1 MAVARSRPETVTA
14 GPFVTGRRAVPFRKH
29 RSLYLGAAV
38 VVVAVLVAVAAPLI
52 APVDPLDQRLR
63 ARLKPPIWDARGSAP
78 HVLGTDEFGRDVLS
92 RIIYGARVSLT
103 VGVLVVL
110 VAAPF
115 GMVVGT
121 LAGFYGGK
129 LEAFLM
135 RAADAQ
141 HALPGILLA
150 IIVVTVLGQ
159 NMTNLIVVLAIST
172 WVIYARIVFTS
183 VRALRDRDFV
193 SAAAALGASD
203 ARLMVL
209 HILPNALSPVIVVSA
224 LQVARVMLLEAALSF
239 LGLGVPPPEPSW
251 GGMLAD
257 GRNRLLVAPWIAT
270 YPGLALALTVWGIN
284 MLGDGLRQLLD
295 PRLRHL

>member
-1 MAVARSRPETVTA
+1 MMAVAGTAARETLVTVARGSRLP
-14 GPFVTGRRAVPFRKH
+14 PFRKH

-38 VVVAVLVAVAAPLI
+38 VALTILVAAAAPLI
-52 APVDPLDQRLR
+52 APGDPIEQQLR
-63 ARLKPPIWDARGSAP
+63 ARLKPPIWHAAGFWP

-92 RIIYGARVSLT
+92 RIIYGARVSLI
-103 VGVLVVL
+103 VGIVVVI

-115 GMVVGT
+115 GTLIGT
-121 LAGFYGGK
+121 LAGYYGGR
-129 LEAFLM
+129 LEALLM
-135 RAADAQ
+135 RTADAQ

-150 IIVVTVLGQ
+150 IIVVTMLGQ
-159 NMTNLIVVLAIST
+159 NMRNLILVLAVST
-172 WVIYARIVFTS
+172 WVVYARIVFTS

-193 SAAAALGASD
+193 TAAAALGASD
-203 ARLMVL
+203 CRLML
-209 HILPNALSPVIVVSA
+209 GHILPGVLSPVIVISA
-224 LQVARVMLLEAALSF
+224 LQIGRVMLLEAALSF

>member
-1 MAVARSRPETVTA
+1 MAGA
-14 GPFVTGRRAVPFRKH
+14 GAAGAGAERAGWRVGAFRRH

-38 VVVAVLVAVAAPLI
+38 VLVAVLVALAAPLV
-52 APVDPLDQRLR
+52 APMDPLEQRLP
-63 ARLKPPIWDARGSAP
+63 ARLRPPIWEARGVAP
-78 HVLGTDEFGRDVLS
+78 HLLGTDEFGRDVLS
-92 RIIYGARVSLT
+92 RIVYGARVSLA

-115 GMVVGT
+115 GIVVGT
-121 LAGFYGGK
+121 LAGYYGGR
-129 LEAFLM
+129 LEALLM

-150 IIVVTVLGQ
+150 IIVVSVLGPDIR
-159 NMTNLIVVLAIST
+159 NLIFVLAVST

-183 VRALRDRDFV
+183 VRALRERDFV
-193 SAAAALGASD
+193 TAAAALGASD
-203 ARLMVL
+203 ARLMTL
-209 HILPNALSPVIVVSA
+209 HILPSALSPVIVVSA
-224 LQVARVMLLEAALSF
+224 LQVGRVMLLEAALSF
-239 LGLGVPPPEPSW
+239 LGLGVPPPQPSW

-270 YPGLALALTVWGIN
+270 YPGVALALTVWGIN

-295 PRLRHL
+295 PRLRTF

>member
-14 GPFVTGRRAVPFRKH
+14 GPLVTGRRAVPFRKH

-63 ARLKPPIWDARGSAP
+63 ARLKPPIWDARGIAP

-121 LAGFYGGK
+121 LAGFYGGT

>member
-1 MAVARSRPETVTA
+1 MAVARARTGVAAAVRHATGSRRLA
-14 GPFVTGRRAVPFRKH
+14 FRKH
-29 RSLYLGAAV
+29 RSLYLGGAV
-38 VVVAVLVAVAAPLI
+38 VLVAVLVALAAPVL
-52 APVDPLDQRLR
+52 APMDPLQQQLR
-63 ARLKPPIWDARGSAP
+63 ARLKPPIWDARGVAP

-92 RIIYGARVSLT
+92 RIVHGARISLT
-103 VGVLVVL
+103 VGVLVVV

-115 GMVVGT
+115 GILVGT

-159 NMTNLIVVLAIST
+159 NMTNLILVLAIST

-183 VRALRDRDFV
+183 VRSLRDRDFV
-193 SAAAALGASD
+193 QAAAALGASD
-203 ARLMVL
+203 GRLMAL
-209 HILPNALSPVIVVSA
+209 HILPGALSPVIVVSA

-295 PRLRHL
+295 PRLRNI